1 MSKFAVFNISGEE
14 FGIELGRIA
23 EIIKF
28 QKSTP
33 LPKVPA
39 FISGVVNIRGDVIPL
54 VDLRKRLGVEPS
66 HIQGRI
72 IITKIHEEK
81 IGLLVDAVKEI
92 VSIEKES
99 IASTP
104 SFFKGLKSEY
114 IMGIG
119 KVAERLIVILN
130 LDNLLSSE
138 EMILLEEHKETLR
151 LEDAKENPSQAE
163 EEKDKDV

>member
-23 EIIKF
+23 EIVKF

-39 FISGVVNIRGDVIPL
+39 FISGVINIRGDVIPL

-72 IITKIHEEK
+72 IITKIYEEK

-114 IMGIG
+114 ITGIG

-138 EMILLEEHKETLR
+138 EMILLGEHKETLR
-151 LEDAKENPSQAE
+151 FKDAKENPLQAE

>member
-23 EIIKF
+23 EIVKF

-39 FISGVVNIRGDVIPL
+39 FISGVINIRGDVIPL

-66 HIQGRI
+66 HSQGRI

-92 VSIEKES
+92 VSIKKES

-114 IMGIG
+114 IIGIG
-119 KVAERLIVILN
+119 KVADRLIVILN

-138 EMILLEEHKETLR
+138 EMILLGEHKETLR
-151 LEDAKENPSQAE
+151 FKDAKENPSEAE
-163 EEKDKDV
+163 EGKDKDV